1 MDESEQVRQSACLCL
16 PPLCKRIINME
27 DRRSYA
33 ARAFDTLINSGNI
46 VQYTALE
53 ILGEIVHLFHDDPL
67 GPPQELLDVYFHQSD
82 ILDTM
87 GGEDVRQFND
97 PDRAV
102 VSAFNVSLYRTTF
115 AVSDAFIASRYMPSS
130 RQKSVARSATH
141 L

>member
-16 PPLCKRIINME
+16 PPLCKRIVNME

-33 ARAFDTLINSGNI
+33 ARAFDTLINSGNL

-67 GPPQELLDVYFHQSD
+67 GPPQEMLDVYFNQSE
-82 ILDTM
+82 ILESQDETK
-87 GGEDVRQFND
+87 GHAEDVVRQFTD

-102 VSAFNVSLYRTTF
+102 VSAYNVSQTGQWHH
-115 AVSDAFIASRYMPSS
+115 II
-130 RQKSVARSATH
+130 
-141 L
+141 